1 MTGYGNRTAAEY
13 IADDYSD
20 QHSSTHLGL
29 TLSNTPYSNPHAKHG
44 SGTTGGAGFGNKRSS
59 FPSSSSSPC
68 SPGSITFKSSH
79 ETGAYSNATPM
90 GSGSTAGAGYG
101 NKTASFGESKDSA
114 LGKVMEKVGHVV
126 HSEGIVEKGRERRR
140 EKGVVGGLEET

>member
-1 MTGYGNRTAAEY
+1 MTGYGNRTAADY

-20 QHSSTHLGL
+20 QHSSTRLGL

-59 FPSSSSSPC
+59 FPATSSSP
-68 SPGSITFKSSH
+68 GSMTFKSSH
-79 ETGAYSNATPM
+79 ETGPYSNATPM

-114 LGKVMEKVGHVV
+114 LGKVMEKVGYVV
-126 HSEGIVEKGRERRR
+126 HSEGIVEKGREMRR
-140 EKGVVGGLEET
+140 EKGVVGGGMEET